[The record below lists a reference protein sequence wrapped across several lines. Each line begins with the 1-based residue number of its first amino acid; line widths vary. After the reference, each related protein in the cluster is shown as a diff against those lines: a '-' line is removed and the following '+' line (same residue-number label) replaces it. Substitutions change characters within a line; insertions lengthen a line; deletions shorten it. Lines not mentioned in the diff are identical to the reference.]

1 MKNILKYTIASFVCL
16 LSAFT
21 GAFAGDNDNLNAIK
35 LYKSTSAPDANGMST
50 ITLEQFVTATTTTKV
65 TGKPVDLILVL
76 DNSRSM
82 GSNISVSSY
91 KAQTATS
98 YNYNSNVSSLYYKYN
113 GNYYLLD
120 KEITNLQTSYYLY
133 YDEGSWTTTRHYL
146 TGNTTSTTKPT
157 EYTTQTEAI
166 YTGTLYS
173 KSSGFWASY
182 SPITDETFSYS
193 YVSTNTCYYQT
204 SSGIRA
210 TYEQV
215 SAGTTSVPG
224 SNSNYLLS
232 FIDDDGVTHYLSGT
246 GDTTTQPT
254 DVTSATQ
261 TIYTGVLYKAES
273 GTITRLQALKN
284 ACNDFVDIIYDNAKG
299 ENGEFD
305 DDPTA
310 ADYDDVDNRIAIVTF
325 NSSATPVISLTDVRT
340 GYETL
345 GERIGEIST
354 NQGTRQDL
362 GMEMAL
368 AMLEGIE
375 DGRESNR
382 VVIMFTD
389 GEPTAT
395 DSMTSDAIA
404 TAAIDASYDMKNSYG
419 AKVFSIGLLDSST
432 RYSKM
437 DQFMKYASSE
447 YPKATDVDTPGT
459 EHDTKVK
466 YYQKSDGSDLSSIFS
481 AIAQSTTG
489 DTYSLTDSNTSVVDI
504 MSDDFTLPSG
514 FDPTKVEWEIW
525 SCQAENPSA
534 ADGFDW
540 TLYAHGTGATTSG
553 QAGTYVLDTYGA
565 AHQSDEYNGDR
576 PIVTVNTATNKI
588 QVSGFYYAKTDVID
602 ENTGKVTCY
611 GNHVSNRA
619 AKGAT
624 ADYAG
629 KKLVLRFQVQV
640 KPNSFGGYD
649 MPSNKSTSGIYDGDD
664 LIKAYPQPLVDYPSI
679 VIIKEGLKTGE
690 SAIFDV
696 VGTEV
701 GGSKVLC
708 NYRIILT
715 DKGKDD
721 SGNKIPCFAVIK
733 GLTHGNYTVTET
745 PWTWDYTAATGYVG
759 ADATGKVVT
768 KELKD
773 KNAVVL
779 PDDIKAIVGKTAAE
793 MFGMYKARLE
803 TAQTATDYGKNLTD
817 TDPNDENYYVLN
829 DAFCLMFKF
838 VNKHDDSA
846 NLHGEDVVHNKF
858 GANGGSAEHGGVEEE
873 DTDMD

>member
-1 MKNILKYTIASFVCL
+1 MKNIFRYTIASFVCL
-16 LSAFT
+16 LSAFAS
-21 GAFAGDNDNLNAIK
+21 AFAGDNDNLNAIR
-35 LYKSTSAPDANGMST
+35 LYKSTTAPDANGMST

-82 GSNISVSSY
+82 RNALGNVY
-91 KAQTATS
+91 KPQTSTS
-98 YNYNSNVSSLYYKYN
+98 YNYNSDISSLYYKYN
-113 GNYYLLD
+113 DKYYSLE
-120 KEITNLQTSYYLY
+120 KEITNLQDSYYLSYRNGGTTY
-133 YDEGSWTTTRHYL
+133 YLDGSS
-146 TGNTTSTTKPT
+146 TSTTKPT
-157 EYTTQTEAI
+157 KYTSKTEAI
-166 YTGTLYS
+166 YTGTLY
-173 KSSGFWASY
+173 KNKNGTA
-182 SPITDETFSYS
+182 ITGQTFSYS
-193 YVSTNTCYYQT
+193 YVSSHTCYYKTGNKSYQ
-204 SSGIRA
+204 
-210 TYEQV
+210 EV
-215 SAGTTSVPG
+215 SAGITSTPT
-224 SNSNYLLS
+224 SNSKYLLC
-232 FIDDDGVTHYLSGT
+232 FTDDDDVTHYLTGT

-254 DVTSATQ
+254 NVTSSTQ
-261 TIYTGVLYKAES
+261 TIYTGVLYKS
-273 GTITRLQALKN
+273 QSRTRLDALKD
-284 ACNDFVDIIYDNAKG
+284 ACNEFVNIINENAKG

-305 DDPTA
+305 TDPTA

-325 NSSATPVISLTDVRT
+325 NGSSTPVLSLTDVKD
-340 GYETL
+340 GYNTL
-345 GERIGEIST
+345 VDKINGIST
-354 NQGTRQDL
+354 NSGTRPDL
-362 GMEMAL
+362 GMETAL
-368 AMLEGIE
+368 GMLEGIE
-375 DGRESNR
+375 DGRQSNR
-382 VVIMFTD
+382 VVILFTD
-389 GEPTAT
+389 GEPTASGT
-395 DSMTSDAIA
+395 PSSKDNTS
-404 TAAIDASYDMKNSYG
+404 TAAIDYSYDMKNTYG

-432 RYSKM
+432 QYTKM

-459 EHDTKVK
+459 EHDEKVK

-534 ADGFDW
+534 ADGYDW
-540 TLYAHGTGATTSG
+540 ALYAHGTGATSG
-553 QAGTYVLDTYGA
+553 AEGTYVLDDYGTK
-565 AHQSDEYNGDR
+565 HKSDEYNGDR
-576 PIVTVNTATNKI
+576 PIVTVNTTTNKI
-588 QVSGFYYAKTDVID
+588 QVSGFYYAKSDVID
-602 ENTGKVTCY
+602 ESTGKVTCY

-679 VIIKEGLKTGE
+679 VIIKEGLKAGE

-759 ADATGKVVT
+759 ADETGKEVT

-793 MFGMYKARLE
+793 MFGMYKARLVE
-803 TAQTATDYGKNLTD
+803 AQTATDYGKNLTD

-873 DTDMD
+873 DTEMD